1 MQSRNLKAVQKF
13 LGHPSIQTT
22 ADIYTDWDI
31 EQLADT
37 LLEVLD
43 AIFRL
48 VPAFAAGDRL
58 SPSHAFSTAAEPRSS
73 SMSSIVLHSW
83 SVGRI
88 RLRVRRRRVFLK
100 VSGFTPFA
108 LQRPPS
114 HGLGY
119 RPARRDLARGRRRC
133 VTGIVPHGCGAGPH
147 R

>member
-58 SPSHAFSTAAEPRSS
+58 SASHAFSTAAEPRSS

-88 RLRVRRRRVFLK
+88 RLRVRRRRVF
-100 VSGFTPFA
+100 SEGQWGSPHS
-108 LQRPPS
+108 P
-114 HGLGY
+114 Y
-119 RPARRDLARGRRRC
+119 RDRRR
-133 VTGIVPHGCGAGPH
+133 TDWDIDQLAEILLEAADDA
-147 R
+147 